1 MGLVHHTS
9 LISLWSV
16 CFIVL
21 FFTISS
27 TSAAQ
32 CRHMQKVQDS
42 MKSLNV
48 NVQLGGHVWIHVFGE
63 KERKSKEK
71 PEVGKSMWRNDGE
84 RKQAWDAWVDNKEEK
99 TKANCAKTSDTY
111 RECVAVGKLGGVTEF
126 QKCTE
131 VENNVCTEHGP
142 DLDIAAARFDYAFKK
157 VGSKSQWILNTA
169 YPSEYSDCHQ

>member
-1 MGLVHHTS
+1 MGLVHHMS

-16 CFIVL
+16 CLIAL

-27 TSAAQ
+27 TSSAQ
-32 CRHMQKVQDS
+32 CRHLQKVQDS
-42 MKSLNV
+42 MESLDR

-63 KERKSKEK
+63 PNRGSKEK
-71 PEVGKSMWRNDGE
+71 PEVGKSMWRNNDE
-84 RKQAWDAWVDNKEEK
+84 LDQAWDAWVANQEQ
-99 TKANCAKTSDTY
+99 TKATCAKTTDTY
-111 RECVAVGKLGGVTEF
+111 RDCVAVGKLGGVTEF

-131 VENNVCTEHGP
+131 VENNRCTAHGP

-169 YPSEYSDCHQ
+169 YPSEYPDCRQ